1 MSLHSIGPYE
11 IGKTLGTGSYSK
23 VKLATHKGTGQKVAI
38 KIVSKK
44 QLLEKPANL
53 ERIRRE
59 ISVQKLI
66 KHPSVIQ
73 IYDVYE
79 TNKHLFL
86 VLEYI
91 SGGELFDYIVKCER
105 VESDEARKFFQ
116 QIIYA
121 IEHIHSFSI
130 THRDLKPENLL
141 LDRDN
146 NIKIID
152 FGMAKIMESGNLL
165 QTACGSPHYIAP
177 EVLKGKGYDGKKSD
191 IWACGVVL
199 YALLCGYLPFD
210 EKKYQKLLFKIKK
223 GKYSFPSTL
232 DEQEMDLISK
242 MLTVNPK
249 KRITI
254 KEIKKHPWFIKSF
267 PQNYLPPT
275 PPIDY
280 GETLKKPIS
289 PRKIDDEIVEEIE
302 QLGWIKNKQIMEG
315 LQSDESNTIKVFYTF
330 FQKYNSQNQKDGN
343 EEKSSN
349 SSKRRRSLPS
359 KKRRNSLTRNR
370 KRTVVS
376 PSNKKNSKKGSPPRN
391 VNCTSPIEKEM
402 ILKLQEF
409 VGKTDKQND
418 LDVTEFSEIL
428 TKINSFQ
435 DDQNSNSEKYFKK
448 KTKSKLSKND
458 NTKKKKKRSMSLRSN
473 PISRIAWGNLKDNGV
488 NNDNNQKDQTKGKKS
503 VYLDNEGNSYNKG
516 KQKQKKKKGKNKKS
530 TSKKK
535 NGLNLSVKIPI
546 EKKAKTPKNPR
557 FSGLTININNKNGAK
572 KKEDNKENERNGF
585 RGSSSG
591 SSGNK
596 ENKSEIEEEDLF
608 LMGIDRIMTD
618 KGNQGNKSTPRFH
631 RKKGRKKNRFQIPQT
646 PTQEEFGFGS
656 KRWFDEFVSKKEQKK
671 LNNEL
676 KKKLKKAKNN
686 LMKNLQQNENL
697 PVFVCNNRIIAVS
710 SGNLLSTITELQTA
724 FTIFNYSWD
733 YPNICTL
740 NGQNGKFSIKVKIQ
754 KTELNLIIEQIT
766 NQMIDQKKIKKK
778 KKKNSLQEEKENIQ
792 KKVYQKLKD
801 SEQSQKRNWQLAIEF
816 IWKNGSAKK
825 FIEETENLIHFLS
838 E

>member
-1 MSLHSIGPYE
+1 MSLLSIGPYE

-23 VKLATHKGTGQKVAI
+23 VKLATHKVTGQKVAI

-91 SGGELFDYIVKCER
+91 SGGELFDYIVECER
-105 VESDEARKFFQ
+105 VPPDEARKFFQ

-177 EVLKGKGYDGKKSD
+177 EVLKGKGYDGQKSD

-210 EKKYQKLLFKIKK
+210 EKKYQKLLYKIKK
-223 GKYSFPSTL
+223 GKYSFPPNL

-289 PRKIDDEIVEEIE
+289 PRKIDLDIVEEIE

-330 FQKYNSQNQKDGN
+330 FQKYKSQNQSEDK
-343 EEKSSN
+343 EEKSVG
-349 SSKRRRSLPS
+349 SSKRRKSLPS
-359 KKRRNSLTRNR
+359 KKRRNSLTRSR
-370 KRTVVS
+370 KSTVVS
-376 PSNKKNSKKGSPPRN
+376 PSNKKNAKKGSPPRN
-391 VNCTSPIEKEM
+391 VNGTSPIEKEM

-409 VGKTDKQND
+409 VEKTDKQND

-435 DDQNSNSEKYFKK
+435 DDQNLNTENYFKK
-448 KTKSKLSKND
+448 RSKEKLSKND
-458 NTKKKKKRSMSLRSN
+458 NKKKKKKRSMSLRSN
-473 PISRIAWGNLKDNGV
+473 PISRIAWGNTKDSEVG
-488 NNDNNQKDQTKGKKS
+488 NNNNPKNQTKGKTP
-503 VYLDNEGNSYNKG
+503 VFLDNEGNSYNEG
-516 KQKQKKKKGKNKKS
+516 KKKQKKKKKTKKNRKKKS
-530 TSKKK
+530 TNKKK
-535 NGLNLSVKIPI
+535 NALNLSVKIPI
-546 EKKAKTPKNPR
+546 EKKQTQKNPK
-557 FSGLTININNKNGAK
+557 FSGLTISINSKNETN
-572 KKEDNKENERNGF
+572 KKEDSTENESN
-585 RGSSSG
+585 STT

-596 ENKSEIEEEDLF
+596 DNKSYIDEEELF
-608 LMGIDRIMTD
+608 LMGIDQIMTD
-618 KGNQGNKSTPRFH
+618 RGNQGNKSTPRFH
-631 RKKGRKKNRFQIPQT
+631 RKKGRKKNRFQVPQT

-676 KKKLKKAKNN
+676 KKQLKKAKNN
-686 LMKNLQQNENL
+686 LMKNMQQNENL
-697 PVFVCNNRIIAVS
+697 PVFICNNRIIAVS
-710 SGNLLSTITELQTA
+710 SGSLLSAITELQTA
-724 FTIFNYSWD
+724 FTICNYSWD
-733 YPNICTL
+733 YPNFCTL

-754 KTELNLIIEQIT
+754 KTEQDLIIEQIT
-766 NQMIDQKKIKKK
+766 NQMINQKKIKKK

-792 KKVYQKLKD
+792 KKVFQKLKD
-801 SEQSQKRNWQLAIEF
+801 SEQSQKRNWNLAIEF
-816 IWKNGSAKK
+816 VWKNGSAKK